1 MLLIK
6 FVAIVGFAMV
16 CLGTTIAQDH
26 PDATVT
32 KVSAETDDSI
42 VFQISVGK
50 KNYSEQ
56 EDIAVNYLVQNKSR
70 RSVYLVTAPSPLSRI
85 TEAFIVE
92 FVDPIKGP
100 DAHEQYDYELIKILP
115 GKSHQGKLL
124 IKAKVLIDNTKYNF
138 ETVAIR
144 ASFSY
149 LFDVSNLG
157 DCKEATY
164 SLPCLREIYDKSK
177 TLTAGNL
184 LVKRKVQE

>member
-6 FVAIVGFAMV
+6 FVAIVGFAMA
-16 CLGTTIAQDH
+16 CSGTTIAQYH

-56 EDIAVNYLVQNKSR
+56 EDIVVNYLVQNKSG
-70 RSVYLVTAPSPLSRI
+70 RSVHLVTVPSPVARI

-92 FVDPIKGP
+92 FLDPIKGP
-100 DAHEQYDYELIKILP
+100 NAHEQYDYELIKILP
-115 GKSHQGKLL
+115 GKSYQGKLL
-124 IKAKVLIDNTKYNF
+124 IKAKVLNDSTKYNF

-149 LFDVSNLG
+149 LFDVSNLV

-164 SLPCLREIYDKSK
+164 SLPCLNEIYDKSK

-184 LVKRKVQE
+184 VVKRKVEE